1 MKNKRVE
8 LTLFISVILISLFG
22 VIMIYS
28 SSYIWAEYKY
38 NDPYKYLK
46 NQSLFFCIGIVLMM
60 IVSKIDYRKYFKYSN
75 KILLI
80 CILLLILVLIPGVG
94 TVRNGSR
101 SWFGIGSFGIQPS
114 EFAKLGLIIFT
125 SKYLSNNPNSMKN
138 FKKGVLPILLITLS
152 IFAIIMLQPDF
163 GTGTILV
170 MTIIGLLFI
179 AGLDIKIFLKFGAV
193 GILGVVGLI
202 IIAPYRLKRILS
214 FLDPWSDPLGSG
226 FQIIQ
231 SLYSIGPGGLFG
243 LGFGNSIQKHFYLPE
258 PQTDFIFSIISE
270 EFGFMGIVILSILF
284 ITIFYNCLKISMKCD
299 DLFGKY
305 LSFGITFGLIF
316 QAVLNLSVVVGLIP
330 VTGVTLPF
338 LSYGGSS
345 LLITMTSIGV
355 ILNISRYQK

>member
-1 MKNKRVE
+1 MKNKRLE
-8 LTLFISVILISLFG
+8 LTLLISVIIISLFG
-22 VIMIYS
+22 VVMIYS
-28 SSYIWAEYKY
+28 SSYIWSEYKY

-46 NQSLFFCIGIVLMM
+46 NQSLFFIIGVFLM
-60 IVSKIDYRKYFKYSN
+60 IFVSKINYKKYFKYSN
-75 KILLI
+75 KILI
-80 CILLLILVLIPGVG
+80 TCVILLILVLIPGIG

-125 SKYLSNNPNSMKN
+125 SKYLSNNPNSMKK
-138 FKKGVLPILLITLS
+138 FKKGVLPILIITIG
-152 IFAIIMLQPDF
+152 IFGIIMLQPDF

-170 MTIIGLLFI
+170 MTIIGLLFV
-179 AGLDIKIFLKFGAV
+179 AGLDIKIFLKFGLIGV
-193 GILGVVGLI
+193 IGVVVLI
-202 IIAPYRLKRILS
+202 LIAPYRLKRILS

-270 EFGFMGIVILSILF
+270 EFGFMGIIIISILF
-284 ITIFYNCLKISMKCD
+284 IIIFYNCLKISMKCN

-316 QAVLNLSVVVGLIP
+316 QTILNLSVVVGLIP

-345 LLITMTSIGV
+345 LLITMIGIGI
-355 ILNISRYQK
+355 ILNISRYND

>member
-1 MKNKRVE
+1 MKNKKLE
-8 LTLFISVILISLFG
+8 LTLLISVILISLFG

-46 NQSLFFCIGIVLMM
+46 NQSLFFLIGIFLM
-60 IVSKIDYRKYFKYSN
+60 IVVSKIDYKKYFKYSN

-80 CILLLILVLIPGVG
+80 CVILLILVLIPGIG

-125 SKYLSNNPNSMKN
+125 SKYLCNNPNSMKN
-138 FKKGVLPILLITLS
+138 FKKGVLPILLITLA
-152 IFAIIMLQPDF
+152 IFGIIMLQPDF
-163 GTGTILV
+163 GTCTILV
-170 MTIIGLLFI
+170 MTIVGLLFV
-179 AGLDIKIFLKFGAV
+179 AGLNIKVFLKFGVVAIIGV
-193 GILGVVGLI
+193 IALILV
-202 IIAPYRLKRILS
+202 APYRLKRILS

-270 EFGFMGIVILSILF
+270 EFGFMGIVIISILF
-284 ITIFYNCLKISMKCD
+284 IIIFYNCLKISIKCD
-299 DLFGKY
+299 NLFGKY
-305 LSFGITFGLIF
+305 LSFGITFGMIF
-316 QAVLNLSVVVGLIP
+316 QSVLNLSVVVGLIP
-330 VTGVTLPF
+330 VTG
-338 LSYGGSS
+338 
-345 LLITMTSIGV
+345 
-355 ILNISRYQK
+355 